1 VDLKELRV
9 VECLLGGRRWVQLQ
23 HEEACFEHAKRA
35 IERLIENLSIAL
47 SRFEAERLDLSQM
60 KTELRFGNLI
70 KLLELLPHHFF
81 EQLAKT
87 FYLIRSVS
95 IDANNKY
102 NDPDTAL
109 AVLDT
114 VRQLAMKSPQLRHK
128 FDEDWKKLQEL
139 KSEQDKHAVKL
150 TIGDEPLEIAH
161 AGARFG
167 DRSIR
172 ADEVTSLRW
181 GALLNAGGRSGMTQ
195 YSVVIGADQ
204 GTSINIEWTTRQSK
218 EQDDYFGNINFAALV
233 YLMDHCIANLRK
245 RLDGGARVGI
255 GPAVA
260 TKNGLEVKIKGW
272 FSDKDHIINW
282 ADLRSDMRA
291 GMLTFSDR
299 TNAKA
304 NATMAMKDTDNAIV
318 LHWMA
323 NMEGKQ

>member
-1 VDLKELRV
+1 MDLKELRV